1 LITEAAAAAADF
13 DEDFSEL
20 FAKAG
25 TIATANIDRVATRIG
40 RTWVL
45 LFVSIENLLE
55 WDIAYV
61 QKYHYS
67 KAYAWEIHREN
78 TCIIKLLDSPS
89 KVGHVGGHE
98 NGKKTAAVCA
108 NLPMTVC
115 RRWCGRSRVRT
126 AQRALPYPTDEPRAE
141 VKMAQVR

>member
-25 TIATANIDRVATRIG
+25 TIATANIDRVATRTG
-40 RTWVL
+40 RICVL

-67 KAYAWEIHREN
+67 KAYAWELHR
-78 TCIIKLLDSPS
+78 
-89 KVGHVGGHE
+89 
-98 NGKKTAAVCA
+98 KTYV
-108 NLPMTVC
+108 LSS
-115 RRWCGRSRVRT
+115 G
-126 AQRALPYPTDEPRAE
+126 
-141 VKMAQVR
+141 

>member
-1 LITEAAAAAADF
+1 MTEAAAAAADF

-40 RTWVL
+40 ITCVL
-45 LFVSIENLLE
+45 LCVSIENLLE
-55 WDIAYV
+55 WDIAYI

-67 KAYAWEIHREN
+67 KAYAWELYREN
-78 TCIIKLLDSPS
+78 ICIIEWLDTQS
-89 KVGHVGGHE
+89 KVGHVGGRE

-108 NLPMTVC
+108 NLPMTAC
-115 RRWCGRSRVRT
+115 RRWCGGSRLT
-126 AQRALPYPTDEPRAE
+126 AQRALPYPTDEPRAK